1 MKKYTI
7 HFEFHSA
14 KAGKGKG
21 QGQIIGKSGSA
32 QCEIEASKEMSIK
45 DLKKHN
51 NFLEEICKKS
61 IITNPKLKT
70 VGVIIGIKI
79 KLIQEKQ
86 K

>member
-7 HFEFHSA
+7 DFNFQTA
-14 KAGKGKG
+14 KAGKG
-21 QGQIIGKSGSA
+21 QGQVIGRTGSA
-32 QCEIEASKEMSIK
+32 QCDIEASKQMSIK

-61 IITNPKLKT
+61 ITTNPKLKT
-70 VGVIIGIKI
+70 AGVIIGIKI
-79 KLIQEKQ
+79 RSIKEKQ